1 MGIKIDEVIS
11 NLSEILK
18 EATEDESSV
27 CYITENDAETLQ
39 VAINT
44 MQKYQK
50 IEKLIGSWELGLI
63 DNIGHE
69 ISEVLEDGNDN

>member
-1 MGIKIDEVIS
+1 METKIDEVIN

-69 ISEVLEDGNDN
+69 ISEVLENGNDN